1 MKFLQFMKRPWVIVL
16 LILILG
22 GGGYFVYRAFKGQEE
37 TTTYKTATVTKGTLT
52 ATVSATGNVEV
63 VKTANVAPSISGDVY
78 DLAVKVGDTVAAGA
92 TLFKIDNDDLDL
104 TVSKAYASVLQAQQ
118 SLTEKQNSLTT
129 AQNNQ
134 TTINDDANSTDTQK
148 SDAANQ
154 VNSATIAVQ
163 VAEINLKSAQSE
175 HSSAKTEAAK
185 RTVKAPIAGTITEVN
200 VANDEA
206 LGSSGNSS
214 SSSTSDQSTT
224 GGSSSSASI
233 VISDLGCLQVAVT
246 LNEVDAVNVQ
256 AGQSASMTFD
266 AIDDLTLT
274 GKVINIG
281 TVGTESSGVVTY
293 PITISFDS
301 LDNRIKP
308 QMSATALIT
317 TNMKQNVLM
326 VSNSALKSSGDESY
340 VLLMKDGSPIKQT
353 VVIGIANDSYT
364 EVTEGLSENDTIV
377 TQTITSGSTSTDSSS
392 NSRSSGSSSLGGLT
406 SSGGPPSG
414 GVGGPGM

>member
-1 MKFLQFMKRPWVIVL
+1 
-16 LILILG
+16 
-22 GGGYFVYRAFKGQEE
+22 
-37 TTTYKTATVTKGTLT
+37 
-52 ATVSATGNVEV
+52 
-63 VKTANVAPSISGDVY
+63 
-78 DLAVKVGDTVAAGA
+78 LAVKVGDTVAAGA

-163 VAEINLKSAQSE
+163 VAEIKLKSAQSE

-340 VLLMKDGSPIKQT
+340 VLLMKDGSPTKQT

>member
-1 MKFLQFMKRPWVIVL
+1 VIIL

-22 GGGYFVYRAFKGQEE
+22 GGGYFVYRTYNSKNEE
-37 TTTYKTATVTKGTLT
+37 TTYKTAIVSKGTLT

-63 VKTANVAPSISGDVY
+63 VKTANISPSINGDVY
-78 DLAVKVGDTVAAGA
+78 DLAVKVGDAVAVGA

-148 SDAANQ
+148 SDAANL

-163 VAEINLKSAQSE
+163 VAEISFKSAQSE
-175 HSSAKTEAAK
+175 HSSAKMEAAR

-200 VANDEA
+200 VANGEA
-206 LGSSGNSS
+206 LGNNSS
-214 SSSTSDQSTT
+214 NSTSDQSTT

-266 AIDDLTLT
+266 AIDELALT
-274 GKVINIG
+274 GKVINVG

-293 PITISFDS
+293 PVTISFDS

-308 QMSATALIT
+308 QMSATVLIT
-317 TNMKQNVLM
+317 TSMKQNVLT
-326 VSNSALKSSGDESY
+326 VPNSALKSSGDESY

-353 VVIGIANDSYT
+353 VTIGISNDSYT
-364 EVTEGLSENDTIV
+364 EITEGLSENDTIV
-377 TQTITSGSTSTDSSS
+377 TQTITSSSASTGSSS

-406 SSGGPPSG
+406 STGGPPSG
-414 GVGGPGM
+414 GMGGPGI